1 MIAVQPTDDAR
12 GQKRPSGQ
20 TGAMPDR
27 RFKTGVAANHASMA
41 KVKPLVPQAAWNPLL
56 TLMMATPTAPSPPA
70 ATAPPPPPPAATAP
84 AGGAPAGGDDHET
97 EVRRKHR
104 RVVALPNLPKGFT
117 VGEAVL
123 GRHRTAN
130 ERMDRNYVPNA
141 PVPVVNVDSETERMP
156 SPEVTVTLADDERP
170 FRCQITFNARQT
182 LKLKDYSTH
191 HCYQADKGTHALVK
205 LARPALQPRLPSA
218 SLPAPCRSQAC

>member
-1 MIAVQPTDDAR
+1 
-12 GQKRPSGQ
+12 
-20 TGAMPDR
+20 
-27 RFKTGVAANHASMA
+27 MA
-41 KVKPLVPQAAWNPLL
+41 QVKPLVPQAAWNPLL

-123 GRHRTAN
+123 GRRRTAN
-130 ERMDRNYVPNA
+130 ERIDRNYVPNA

-156 SPEVTVTLADDERP
+156 APDVTVTLGADEKRYEC
-170 FRCQITFNARQT
+170 RLTFTPRQT
-182 LKLKDYSTH
+182 LKIKDYATH
-191 HCYQADKGTHALVK
+191 HGYMGDKGTHALQ
-205 LARPALQPRLPSA
+205 AAAPALQPRLPAA
-218 SLPAPCRSQAC
+218 SLPGCRAQAC

>member
-1 MIAVQPTDDAR
+1 
-12 GQKRPSGQ
+12 
-20 TGAMPDR
+20 MPDR
-27 RFKTGVAANHASMA
+27 RFKTGVAANQASMA

-56 TLMMATPTAPSPPA
+56 TLMMAKPTAPSPPA

-170 FRCQITFNARQT
+170 FKCHITFNARQT
-182 LKLKDYSTH
+182 LKLKDYATN
-191 HCYQADKGTHALVK
+191 HCYQTDKGTHALQ
-205 LARPALQPRLPSA
+205 AAAPALQPRLPVP
-218 SLPAPCRSQAC
+218 LPCPGAARRLADELNAP

>member
-1 MIAVQPTDDAR
+1 
-12 GQKRPSGQ
+12 
-20 TGAMPDR
+20 
-27 RFKTGVAANHASMA
+27 MA

-56 TLMMATPTAPSPPA
+56 TLMMTTPTAPSPPA

-84 AGGAPAGGDDHET
+84 AGGDDHDHDET
-97 EVRRKHR
+97 EQVRRKHR

-117 VGEAVL
+117 VGEAVF

-130 ERMDRNYVPNA
+130 ERIKENYVPNA

-156 SPEVTVTLADDERP
+156 APEVTVTLADDERP
-170 FRCQITFNARQT
+170 FRAQITFNARQT

-205 LARPALQPRLPSA
+205 LARAALQPRLPAA

>member
-1 MIAVQPTDDAR
+1 
-12 GQKRPSGQ
+12 
-20 TGAMPDR
+20 
-27 RFKTGVAANHASMA
+27 
-41 KVKPLVPQAAWNPLL
+41 LL
-56 TLMMATPTAPSPPA
+56 TLMMAPTPTAPSPPA

-84 AGGAPAGGDDHET
+84 AGGDDHDHDET
-97 EVRRKHR
+97 EQVRRKHR

-156 SPEVTVTLADDERP
+156 APDVTVTLGADEKRYEC
-170 FRCQITFNARQT
+170 RLTFTPRQT
-182 LKLKDYSTH
+182 
-191 HCYQADKGTHALVK
+191 
-205 LARPALQPRLPSA
+205 
-218 SLPAPCRSQAC
+218 

>member
-1 MIAVQPTDDAR
+1 M
-12 GQKRPSGQ
+12 
-20 TGAMPDR
+20 
-27 RFKTGVAANHASMA
+27 
-41 KVKPLVPQAAWNPLL
+41 

-70 ATAPPPPPPAATAP
+70 ATAPPPPQPAATAP
-84 AGGAPAGGDDHET
+84 AGGDDHDHDET
-97 EVRRKHR
+97 EQVRRKHR

-130 ERMDRNYVPNA
+130 ERIKENYVPNA

-170 FRCQITFNARQT
+170 FKCHITFNARQT
-182 LKLKDYSTH
+182 LKLKDYATN
-191 HCYQADKGTHALVK
+191 HCYQTDKGTHALQ
-205 LARPALQPRLPSA
+205 AAAPALQPRLPVP
-218 SLPAPCRSQAC
+218 LPCPGAARRLADALNAP